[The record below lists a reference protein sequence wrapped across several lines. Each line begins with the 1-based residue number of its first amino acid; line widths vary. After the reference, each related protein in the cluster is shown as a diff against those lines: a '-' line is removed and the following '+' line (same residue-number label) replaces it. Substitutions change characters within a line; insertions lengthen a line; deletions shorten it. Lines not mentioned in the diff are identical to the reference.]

1 MKLCVDFEFSASH
14 RLDGLS
20 SVCAHLHGHNYV
32 LEVEVSGAV
41 DPASGLVIDFDTL
54 DAVVQERVIALVDHR
69 HLNDFIQIPTAEVM
83 LEWFWRLLA
92 PELPLSCLRL
102 HETRRFV
109 ATYEGGDEVE
119 VRYAAGYDGPE
130 ARAGSQAAVS

>member
-14 RLDGLS
+14 ILDGLS

-41 DPASGLVIDFDTL
+41 DPSTGLVIDFEAL
-54 DAVVQERVIALVDHR
+54 DAIVQERVISVVDHR
-69 HLNDFIQIPTAEVM
+69 HLNDFLEIPTAEVM
-83 LEWFWRLLA
+83 LEWFWRMLA
-92 PELPLSCLRL
+92 PHVPVSCLRL

-109 ATYEGGDEVE
+109 AIYEGEGGVE
-119 VRYAAGYDGPE
+119 VRYAEGYAGPE
-130 ARAGSQAAVS
+130 AG